1 MKLLAQNFSSNG
13 VLKGTVIAVKDDGTP
28 MGFEEVVTLS
38 DSKQR
43 QRLAQALADEF
54 DLPLDEARQ
63 AVKNLLVQTRN
74 TANQLPEEPQEQ
86 GAKPEPVAKFPGLID
101 LVDDGTGPKF
111 LVLEEGNPITRD
123 RVVINETI
131 YIPPPMDTIQWLLPR
146 SSNVIASYRA
156 DNDHDIYLAL
166 KDYFK
171 KVSQLPSES
180 HYALLSLWTIHTYLL
195 EHFSYSP
202 YLLLWA
208 VPERGKSRTAKAATY
223 AAYRGLV
230 TETLQEAN
238 LFRWSND
245 LGVSLAFDVRDLWR
259 KAEKRGSEDIL
270 LQRCEK
276 GVKVARV
283 LWPER
288 GPFKD
293 TAYFDVFGAS
303 IIAANEMPGE
313 PFHSRCLVVTMP
325 EATVRFAN
333 NVNPSDGL
341 PLRERLVALRARWLN
356 KVLPNASKP
365 ALGRL
370 GDILQPFAQVAA
382 LLGPDVQNEFTALA
396 KMLYAERMEDRSTSR
411 EARIVIAVER
421 VWDDHED
428 GKIGAESIAS
438 QYNSGLPEKQQLS
451 VDSIGRKLCA
461 LGFKKDRLKN
471 GKRAYIA
478 DDTLLEALKI
488 KYGLAPVGEAENSD
502 DFGGLPEV
510 SEVSEVSNQAWAE
523 RRHFSDTSQEPS
535 EKCQKVSQTQNGQ
548 LDSSDSSGEPLGTDT
563 LEF

>member
-1 MKLLAQNFSSNG
+1 MKLVTQGFSSNG
-13 VLKGTVIAVKDDGTP
+13 VLKGTVIAVEDDGVTP

-43 QRLAQALADEF
+43 QRLAEKLADEF
-54 DLPLDEARQ
+54 AIDMDKALA
-63 AVKNLLVQTRN
+63 AVRALMVETR
-74 TANQLPEEPQEQ
+74 TAANQVSGEAPVVP
-86 GAKPEPVAKFPGLID
+86 AKPEATAKFKGLVD
-101 LVDDGTGPKF
+101 LVVTDAGVGF
-111 LVLEEGNPITRD
+111 LVLEEGNLVTRD

-131 YIPPPMDTIQWLLPR
+131 YVPPPMDAIQWLLPR
-146 SSNVIASYRA
+146 SSNVIASYGA

-171 KVSQLPSES
+171 KVAQLPSEL

-223 AAYRGLV
+223 AAYRGLI

-276 GVKVARV
+276 GAKVAQV
-283 LWPER
+283 LWSER

-333 NVNPSDGL
+333 NVSPSDGL

-356 KVLPNASKP
+356 KVLPDAPKP

-382 LLGPDVQNEFTALA
+382 LLGPDVQNEFTGLA
-396 KMLYAERMEDRSTSR
+396 KMLYAERMEDRATSR
-411 EARIVIAVER
+411 EARLVLAIER
-421 VWDDHED
+421 VWEDQED
-428 GKIGAESIAS
+428 GKIGVEPIAS
-438 QYNSGLPEKQQLS
+438 ECNSGLSEKQQLS
-451 VDSIGRKLCA
+451 PEIVGRRLSA
-461 LGFKKDRLKN
+461 LSFQKARLKDR
-471 GKRAYIA
+471 KRAIIA
-478 DDTLLEALKI
+478 DDGLLEALKI
-488 KYGLAPVGEAENSD
+488 KYGLAQYEND
-502 DFGGLPEV
+502 EDLGG
-510 SEVSEVSNQAWAE
+510 S
-523 RRHFSDTSQEPS
+523 REPS
-535 EKCQKVSQTQNGQ
+535 EPSNCPLQSYAPHGQ
-548 LDSSDSSGEPLGTDT
+548 FSDSSPQNPQNLREMRKVLKSRPRTVQT
-563 LEF
+563 